1 MLVKFKEGTT
11 MPPRDLGDKMRECFE
26 MVMEKWVRRAKW
38 VRPAKAIIVRRRRK
52 DKDFNRARGFI
63 NQMMPG
69 NNQNSGQPASVRVSI
84 NKESSGLYL
93 LEIKAPNGIKEFS
106 FTSEGSN
113 PYSGGLSGCPNDYS
127 NRTMII
133 FPVKAVITDCKD
145 EVHEFTIQSE
155 EAPNQEEMNKKH
167 NKNAN

>member
-26 MVMEKWVRRAKW
+26 MVMEKMG
-38 VRPAKAIIVRRRRK
+38 PPGEMGPPCESDNCPPSQEGQGI
-52 DKDFNRARGFI
+52 FNRARGFI

-113 PYSGGLSGCPNDYS
+113 PYSGG
-127 NRTMII
+127 
-133 FPVKAVITDCKD
+133 A
-145 EVHEFTIQSE
+145 
-155 EAPNQEEMNKKH
+155 
-167 NKNAN
+167 